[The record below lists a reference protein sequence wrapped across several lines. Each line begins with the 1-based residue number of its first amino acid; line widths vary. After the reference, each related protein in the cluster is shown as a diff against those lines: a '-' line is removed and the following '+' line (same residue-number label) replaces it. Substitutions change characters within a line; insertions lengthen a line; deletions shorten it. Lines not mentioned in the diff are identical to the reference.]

1 MPFRDPDL
9 AANSCAKP
17 ARPFGNLPGR
27 VAAPT
32 NELGIRPLGL
42 ASKGPGIKR
51 LFGFIQPRTSPP
63 PREAL
68 VQTREPEAADNRIN
82 LRATAVRRS
91 EAKGPPSYIC
101 LRPTGTSDNRLPSV
115 PKRGRTFGSP
125 PATCRSTCSPRTIAG
140 PGLPDTDGLMWPL
153 FGSLRHAWQQLL
165 AQGRSCRPGTHTP
178 FNDQSL
184 RDRNKVPY
192 LFVERS

>member
-9 AANSCAKP
+9 AADPCAKP

-42 ASKGPGIKR
+42 ASEGPGIKR

-68 VQTREPEAADNRIN
+68 VQTRDRRPRIIGSTSRPPPCGAARRTHLPTSVFTPPEQVTIVSHQCQNAGALSVA
-82 LRATAVRRS
+82 LRRR
-91 EAKGPPSYIC
+91 AG
-101 LRPTGTSDNRLPSV
+101 RPVALARLP
-115 PKRGRTFGSP
+115 G
-125 PATCRSTCSPRTIAG
+125 PACLTQMG
-140 PGLPDTDGLMWPL
+140 
-153 FGSLRHAWQQLL
+153 
-165 AQGRSCRPGTHTP
+165 
-178 FNDQSL
+178 
-184 RDRNKVPY
+184 
-192 LFVERS
+192 